1 MYDLE
6 KCQLARS
13 FIGSQRFVTH
23 AKFDKTATIVLSASA
38 NDSGPYLQLWDVR
51 SNKSI
56 YKLLAHPEPITSID
70 ISADSTLI
78 TSSSYDCYV
87 RLWDMMKGQC
97 SKTMMADAGSKHA
110 ISFCKLNP

>member
-1 MYDLE
+1 M
-6 KCQLARS
+6 CVHGR
-13 FIGSQRFVTH
+13 I
-23 AKFDKTATIVLSASA
+23 
-38 NDSGPYLQLWDVR
+38 

-97 SKTMMADAGSKHA
+97 SKTMMADAGIIRLAAMVEQAYSWA
-110 ISFCKLNP
+110 QTWPGGSSSE